1 MLFLFYLAVAM
12 AIQLA
17 LGFPVSSIR
26 ASNNEL
32 RTAGEEGSKS
42 LIVSWLSGSDFVS
55 QALDSMIIFFRLSF
69 PVELILL
76 SGPGQVI
83 FVALMIMTALLL
95 FKVITS
101 TDYKGAPIE
110 TKPKELIAIPLAFL
124 LVQGLFEPD
133 FGSFARHFS
142 MVVPVLFVGLGLM
155 LRANKPVRVESRVLN

>member
-1 MLFLFYLAVAM
+1 
-12 AIQLA
+12 
-17 LGFPVSSIR
+17 
-26 ASNNEL
+26 
-32 RTAGEEGSKS
+32 
-42 LIVSWLSGSDFVS
+42 
-55 QALDSMIIFFRLSF
+55 
-69 PVELILL
+69 
-76 SGPGQVI
+76 VI